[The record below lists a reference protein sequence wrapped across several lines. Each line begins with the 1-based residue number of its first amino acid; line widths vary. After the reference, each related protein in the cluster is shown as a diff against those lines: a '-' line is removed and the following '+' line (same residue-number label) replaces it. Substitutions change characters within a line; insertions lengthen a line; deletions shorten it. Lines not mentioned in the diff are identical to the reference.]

1 MTPASDD
8 RRAVDPWQLIRRNPD
23 PAGFAQDE
31 SLFALA
37 NGALGVRGGIEEDA
51 SSSQGTFLAGVWERS
66 PIEYHERFPG
76 FARSTDTRIPIADA
90 TRIQI
95 RLGDTPV
102 RLSEGRWLDF
112 ERRLDLRNGCYQRR
126 LRWQAPDGA
135 TLEIEAER
143 IVAMDEPGLL
153 AIRYCVRSID
163 YTGPITLESAID
175 TSRDALAQGSDP
187 RIGAHLSGGLST
199 YGSCAGE
206 TAAWLRQRTSHSH
219 IRLVC
224 AQRHRLCDS
233 RLRFR
238 GAMDRPNGVAQVFAG
253 TLTPGESVA
262 LDKYVAYAWSTP
274 GGDESDQTLLSS
286 AEATL
291 DHAHASGYPDL
302 RKRQALA
309 LERLWREADLAVDA
323 HADVEQALRLN
334 LFHLFQ
340 SSGRDGSSSTAA
352 KGLTGEGYEGHT
364 FWDAEAFML
373 PVLATTAPELARSM
387 LLYRYRTLER
397 ARLHAR
403 EMNHPRGALYAW
415 RTISGDE
422 CSAYFP
428 SGSAQYHINAAVAW
442 AIRLYV
448 DASGDEAFL
457 LAHGA
462 EMIFETA
469 RIWLQIGHF
478 NDRRHGA
485 FCIHEVTGPDEYSAL
500 VDNNHYTNRMAQ
512 RHLRDAATVAQSM
525 AIQHPSEYAV
535 LAARIDLHADEA
547 ACWQHAAQAMYLP
560 TDPALKI
567 FPQDDGFLDKPR
579 LPASLRDGEGGQP
592 LLLHLHPLTIYRHQV
607 CKQADT
613 LLALMLAGE
622 QVDVAAKRRNFDYYE
637 DVTVHDS
644 TLS

>member
-1 MTPASDD
+1 VEEQASIQSSAVTPASDD

-291 DHAHASGYPDL
+291 DHAHASGDPDL

-352 KGLTGEGYEGHT
+352 KGLTGEGYEG
-364 FWDAEAFML
+364 
-373 PVLATTAPELARSM
+373 
-387 LLYRYRTLER
+387 
-397 ARLHAR
+397 
-403 EMNHPRGALYAW
+403 
-415 RTISGDE
+415 
-422 CSAYFP
+422 
-428 SGSAQYHINAAVAW
+428 
-442 AIRLYV
+442 
-448 DASGDEAFL
+448 
-457 LAHGA
+457 
-462 EMIFETA
+462 
-469 RIWLQIGHF
+469 
-478 NDRRHGA
+478 NDRTRTGA
-485 FCIHEVTGPDEYSAL
+485 
-500 VDNNHYTNRMAQ
+500 
-512 RHLRDAATVAQSM
+512 
-525 AIQHPSEYAV
+525 
-535 LAARIDLHADEA
+535 
-547 ACWQHAAQAMYLP
+547 QHAALP
-560 TDPALKI
+560 LSHAGTGAPAR
-567 FPQDDGFLDKPR
+567 PR
-579 LPASLRDGEGGQP
+579 DEPSPRRAVR
-592 LLLHLHPLTIYRHQV
+592 
-607 CKQADT
+607 
-613 LLALMLAGE
+613 
-622 QVDVAAKRRNFDYYE
+622 VA
-637 DVTVHDS
+637 HDQR
-644 TLS
+644 